1 MPSANAP
8 PTERVL
14 QIRTVSASEA
24 YCYLEL
30 ESVYSI
36 KFETIHVTKILYNVL
51 LSVSVLLSRL
61 RTSGI
66 LQKEHVKRILV
77 VELTKLGDLVS
88 NLSLFLVLKD
98 LFPQASITVMVRL
111 EHAGLFSIMPEV
123 QTVLTSVPSRRLGD
137 LLGSIHKVRRQKFD
151 FVVSPSPSARQGVL
165 VLLSGA
171 KQKFGFLDYTRAKV
185 VHLQPHRIRA
195 LGFQLPHPRSQSVIN
210 ITERAARLCESLG
223 ARNPESRSAL
233 GLLGRSSTGQIGLNE
248 TLGLPD
254 GTRYII
260 IHPFAGWSY
269 RTWDLENFR
278 QLVHRILESFSHHVL
293 IIGAEADRQSLEPL
307 IEEFGQ
313 YSRVRFGIGLPLD
326 RLAAV
331 MARGALFIGSDSGPL
346 HLAAAVGVPIIGL
359 FGPAPPE
366 LTGPPIQPS
375 AYLYKKVECSPCDQ
389 EDCIRKWAPCISL
402 ITVEEVFKK
411 INQSGLVGHESS
423 LRQMAWPRT
432 V

>member
-1 MPSANAP
+1 MA
-8 PTERVL
+8 R
-14 QIRTVSASEA
+14 
-24 YCYLEL
+24 
-30 ESVYSI
+30 
-36 KFETIHVTKILYNVL
+36 ILYNVL
-51 LSVSVLLSRL
+51 LYGSVLLSRL
-61 RTSGI
+61 RTRGV

-88 NLSLFLVLKD
+88 NLPLFLVLKD
-98 LFPQASITVMVRL
+98 LFPGASITVMLRP
-111 EHAGLFSIMPEV
+111 EHAGLFSTIPEV
-123 QTVLTSVPSRRLGD
+123 ETVLSSIPSRRLGD
-137 LLGSIHKVRRQKFD
+137 LLRSIRRVRRQKFD

-171 KQKFGFLDYTRAKV
+171 RQKFGFLDYTRAKV

-195 LGFQLPHPRSQSVIN
+195 LGFQLPRPRSQSVIN
-210 ITERAARLCESLG
+210 ITDRVARLCENLG
-223 ARNPESRSAL
+223 ARNPESRSVR
-233 GLLGRSSTGQIGLNE
+233 GVLGRSPTEQIGLNE
-248 TLGLPD
+248 ALGLAD

-269 RTWDLENFR
+269 RTWGLENFR

-293 IIGAEADRQSLEPL
+293 IIGAESDRSSLEPL
-307 IEEFGQ
+307 IQEFGR
-313 YSRVRFGIGLPLD
+313 YSRVAFGIGLPLD
-326 RLAAV
+326 KLATV

-346 HLAAAVGVPIIGL
+346 HLAAAVGMPIIGL

-375 AYLYKKVECSPCDQ
+375 AYLYKKVECSPCNQ

-411 INQSGLVGHESS
+411 INQSGFVEHGSS